1 MTEETGNPWQEW
13 LAQQS
18 PIKGL
23 PKRITIMH
31 KMYGISAGHTCGKC
45 ALMLRRKFSA
55 TYLKCSR
62 STMTRGA
69 AHRLARLLARLRT
82 IPARGGEYRTW
93 GLN

>member
-69 AHRLARLLARLRT
+69 ATDWRASW
-82 IPARGGEYRTW
+82 PACGLFQQGEGSTEH
-93 GLN
+93 GD